1 MDDTRIEKRVG
12 VQATSDRIWD
22 LVADLP
28 GWGAWNPIDK
38 DVEGAI
44 AYGGRLTMTEAWPDM
59 VKRQSAAQVVE
70 WQPRARL
77 VWAER
82 RGFLFQSLR
91 YIQIEELAP
100 GNCVVAIGIRF
111 SGIRGELFHDKHRPA
126 MKAALESAA
135 EGLKA
140 AAETGAG

>member
-22 LVADLP
+22 LVADLS
-28 GWGAWNPIDK
+28 GWDAWNPIDK

-59 VKRQSAAQVVE
+59 AERQSAAQVVE

-100 GNCVVAIGIRF
+100 GNCIVAIGIRF

-126 MKAALESAA
+126 MKKALESAA

-140 AAETGAG
+140 AAEAGAA

>member
-22 LVADLP
+22 LVADLS
-28 GWGAWNPIDK
+28 GWRAWNPVDA
-38 DVEGAI
+38 DVEGTI
-44 AYGGRLTMTEAWPDM
+44 AYRGRLTMTETWPEM
-59 VKRQSAAQVVE
+59 AERQALAQIVE
-70 WQPRARL
+70 WQPRVRL

-100 GNCVVAIGIRF
+100 GNCIVAAGIRF
-111 SGIRGELFHDKHRPA
+111 SGLRGELFHDKHRASIRKAQEA
-126 MKAALESAA
+126 MV
-135 EGLKA
+135 EGLKT
-140 AAETGAG
+140 AAEAH

>member
-1 MDDTRIEKRVG
+1 MDDTRIEKRAG

-28 GWGAWNPIDK
+28 GWSAWNPADAG
-38 DVEGAI
+38 VEGAI
-44 AYGGRLTMTEAWPDM
+44 AYGGRLSMTEVWPDM
-59 VKRQSAAQVVE
+59 PERQALAQVVE
-70 WQPRARL
+70 WQPRVRL

-91 YIQIEELAP
+91 YIQIEELGP
-100 GNCVVAIGIRF
+100 SNCIVAAGIRF
-111 SGIRGELFHDKHRPA
+111 SGLRGELFHDKHRA
-126 MKAALESAA
+126 SIRRAQDSIV

-140 AAETGAG
+140 AAEGG

>member
-22 LVADLP
+22 LVADLSD
-28 GWGAWNPIDK
+28 WGAWNPIDK

-59 VKRQSAAQVVE
+59 AERQAAAQVVE

-100 GNCVVAIGIRF
+100 GNCILTVGIRF
-111 SGIRGELFHDKHRPA
+111 SGLRGELFHDKHRG
-126 MKAALESAA
+126 ALRRGHESLVQ
-135 EGLKA
+135 GLKTA
-140 AAETGAG
+140 SEA

>member
-22 LVADLP
+22 LVADLS
-28 GWGAWNPIDK
+28 GWDAWNPIDK
-38 DVEGAI
+38 DVQGAI

-59 VKRQSAAQVVE
+59 AERQSAAQVVE

-100 GNCVVAIGIRF
+100 GNCIVAIGIRF
-111 SGIRGELFHDKHRPA
+111 SGIRG
-126 MKAALESAA
+126 
-135 EGLKA
+135 
-140 AAETGAG
+140 

>member
-22 LVADLP
+22 LVADLS

-44 AYGGRLTMTEAWPDM
+44 AYGGRLSMTEAWPGIAE
-59 VKRQSAAQVVE
+59 RQASAQVVE

-100 GNCVVAIGIRF
+100 GNCIVAIGIRF
-111 SGIRGELFHDKHRPA
+111 SGIRGELFHDKHRPTI
-126 MKAALESAA
+126 KAAFESAA
-135 EGLKA
+135 EGLKT
-140 AAETGAG
+140 AAERA

>member
-1 MDDTRIEKRVG
+1 M
-12 VQATSDRIWD
+12 
-22 LVADLP
+22 
-28 GWGAWNPIDK
+28 
-38 DVEGAI
+38 
-44 AYGGRLTMTEAWPDM
+44 
-59 VKRQSAAQVVE
+59 VE

-100 GNCVVAIGIRF
+100 GNCIVAIGIRF

-126 MKAALESAA
+126 MKKALESAA

-140 AAETGAG
+140 AAEAGAA